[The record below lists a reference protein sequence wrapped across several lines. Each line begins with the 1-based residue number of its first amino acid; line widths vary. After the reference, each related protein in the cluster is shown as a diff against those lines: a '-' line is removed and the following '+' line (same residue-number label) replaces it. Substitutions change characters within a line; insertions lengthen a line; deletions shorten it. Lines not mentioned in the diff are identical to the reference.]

1 MFVLMFMRLVVFVRV
16 RDDMVMLMVVR
27 MGHGLGTAEEL
38 ARLMWREVSDHGFTW
53 YKLVRNSLK
62 RMGLHHRI
70 HDSLIYRQ
78 RHINAGTLHHSRPM
92 LIAEGVSEFQAG
104 ATE

>member
-1 MFVLMFMRLVVFVRV
+1 MFMRPVVFVQV
-16 RDDMVMLMVVR
+16 RDAEVVLMVMDVR

-38 ARLMWREVSDHGFTW
+38 ARLMWREVSDYGFTW

-70 HDSLIYRQ
+70 HDLLIYRQ
-78 RHINAGTLHHSRPM
+78 RYINAGTLHNSRPM
-92 LIAEGVSEFQAG
+92 LIAEGVSKFQAG